1 MADGG
6 GGMKIIKHGEI
17 PELVPMRATC
27 SHCHAEVEFV
37 AAEVKRV
44 FDQRDGDFYQ
54 FDCPVCRR
62 SITRAVML

>member
-6 GGMKIIKHGEI
+6 GGVKIIKRGEI
-17 PELVPMRATC
+17 PELAPMQATC
-27 SHCHAEVEFV
+27 NHCKTEVEFV

-54 FDCPVCRR
+54 FDCPVCSR
-62 SITRAVML
+62 SITRAGKL